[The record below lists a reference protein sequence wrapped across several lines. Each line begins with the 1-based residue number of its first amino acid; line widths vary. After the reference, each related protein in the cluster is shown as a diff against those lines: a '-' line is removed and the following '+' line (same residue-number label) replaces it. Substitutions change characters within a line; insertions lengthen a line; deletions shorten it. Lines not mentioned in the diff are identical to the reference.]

1 MKARILLGL
10 MVAFALTTSLSA
22 QKAGVIGT
30 SHDLRTGGNTGDVCI
45 SCHTPHSANPTS
57 GTALLWIRAVRT
69 TGYQVYN
76 TVVNPDF
83 GGGTPVLTDGNQVSL
98 LCLSCHDGAAALN
111 VTWDAKTLTG
121 YETSIGTGG
130 ANLGTDLRNDHPI
143 GFLYSAS
150 VTAKGT
156 TEYNTTPTG
165 SVKLQAG
172 RVECASCHQ
181 VHNNTFDPFLR
192 QSNDASALCLACH
205 K

>member
-1 MKARILLGL
+1 MKARLLLVL

-22 QKAGVIGT
+22 QKSGVIGT
-30 SHDLRTGGNTGDVCI
+30 AHDLRTLGNAGDVCI
-45 SCHTPHSANPTS
+45 SCHTPHNANPTS

-69 TGYQVYN
+69 TGYNVYN
-76 TVVNPDF
+76 TTVNPDF
-83 GGGTPVLTDGNQVSL
+83 GGGTPALTGGNQVSL

-143 GFLYSAS
+143 GFLYSDS

-156 TEYNTTPTG
+156 TEYNSTPTG